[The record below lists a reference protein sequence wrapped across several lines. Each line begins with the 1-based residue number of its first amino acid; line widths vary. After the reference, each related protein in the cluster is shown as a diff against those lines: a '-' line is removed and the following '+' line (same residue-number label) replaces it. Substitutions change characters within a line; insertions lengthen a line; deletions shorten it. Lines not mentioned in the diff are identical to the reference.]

1 MGKIVENKRLAEL
14 ERFEILDT
22 PSDGAFDNISAL
34 AAYILKT
41 PIAIVSLVDKNRI
54 WFKSHHGL
62 DVNQIDREPGLC
74 SSAIMDDR
82 AYIVRDAKVDPRTLS
97 NSLVAGEFGLQ
108 FYAGVPL
115 KTSNNYN
122 LGTLCVIDFEPREI
136 TQEEIGLLEKMATLV
151 MDQMEHRLAG
161 RKIADLHQELMLE
174 TLEKEKEHR
183 DKISSQNKLNESQ
196 VALVR
201 EEKKSALNSMIT
213 GICHHINTPLSN
225 LSLSIELTHE
235 NTKKLMDNAS
245 VRDGRVAFRKSHHDA
260 LNGAIEISNRAAE
273 QIRAIIDRT
282 KFLNPQELSIT
293 ADNIKFEDVVKFTLA
308 YLRQHRVST
317 ITLIKNYKSD
327 ISLLTSPY
335 ILATALSILFENVID
350 HAYADQHE
358 LSISISAQSRENG
371 EFAIQI
377 EDFGVGIPEIQCN
390 QIFDP
395 FFSGELCREHH
406 GLGLA
411 ICKTLLED
419 ILGASITLLNKE
431 SSGCLFEIIL
441 PPSRDL
447 C

>member
-1 MGKIVENKRLAEL
+1 MDKILENKRLAEL

-62 DVNQIDREPGLC
+62 EVNQIDREPGLC
-74 SSAIMDDR
+74 SSAIMDDS

-115 KTSNNYN
+115 KTSTNCN

-136 TQEEIGLLEKMATLV
+136 TQEEIDLLEKMAKLV
-151 MDQMEHRLAG
+151 MDQMELRLAS
-161 RKIADLHQELMLE
+161 RKISDLHQELMHE
-174 TLEKEKEHR
+174 THEKEKEHKE
-183 DKISSQNKLNESQ
+183 KISSQNKLNESQ
-196 VALVR
+196 IALVR

-225 LSLSIELTHE
+225 LSLSLELTRE
-235 NTKKLMDNAS
+235 NTNKLMNNTS
-245 VRDGRVAFRKSHHDA
+245 VREGKVAFRKSDHDA
-260 LNGAIEISNRAAE
+260 LNGSMEISSRAEE

-282 KFLNPQELSIT
+282 KFLNPQELSIV
-293 ADNIKFEDVVKFTLA
+293 ADNIKFEEVVKFSLA
-308 YLRQHRVST
+308 YLRQHRVSP
-317 ITLIKNYKSD
+317 INLIKNYKSD

-350 HAYADQHE
+350 HAFTDQRE
-358 LSISISAQSRENG
+358 VSISISIQSRANG

-377 EDFGVGIPEIQCN
+377 EDFGVGIPETQSN

-411 ICKTLLED
+411 ICKTMLEEL
-419 ILGASITLLNKE
+419 LGASITLLNKE

-441 PPSRDL
+441 PPTSDMY
-447 C
+447 